1 MSRVNGELDDGVTDV
16 CLRFTRGE
24 GFFRRARKGNVQ
36 KRGYTGGCEERVLAT
51 GRPWRW
57 RRHAILWKKD
67 EETEFLW
74 GHLFKQNGLKD
85 VPHGTNKVA
94 RQL

>member
-16 CLRFTRGE
+16 CLRFTGGE

-36 KRGYTGGCEERVLAT
+36 KRGYTGGCQERVLAT
-51 GRPWRW
+51 GCPWRW

-74 GHLFKQNGLKD
+74 GSSLQTKRAKRCPSRD
-85 VPHGTNKVA
+85 K
-94 RQL
+94 